1 MLPPSDFLLLLLA
14 TWYAA
19 YVVATKGGPFDVF
32 GRLRQRLPLG
42 GLTGCIVCLAF
53 WFGAAFYALALAGW
67 YWAIYPFSAA
77 GAAILLYRYT
87 GSNHV
92 D

>member
-1 MLPPSDFLLLLLA
+1 MNPFDFLLLLLA

-19 YVVATKGGPFDVF
+19 YVVATKGGPFDIF
-32 GRLRQRLPLG
+32 GRLRTYLPLG
-42 GLTGCIVCLAF
+42 GLTACIVCLAF
-53 WFGAAFYALALAGW
+53 WFGVVFYVLLLTPLAP
-67 YWAIYPFSAA
+67 IVYPFAAA

-87 GSNHV
+87 GSNRV